1 MGKTHMFGRKKD
13 TIESAPGKRD
23 NLVKQDGPSKLD
35 TLSKPA
41 AAAAAPEPVHD
52 DIPPMPVGFQATAL
66 KPAPRLASSQGTPM
80 SNSDSPSP
88 TAFRPEIPRR
98 GTDIPGASRPT
109 PATPI
114 RHDGPDPK
122 TLIVGR
128 EISLHGEITSCDRL
142 VVEGKV
148 EAALS
153 DCQTIEIAESGLVK
167 GAAEVGEADIR
178 GRFEGKLTVR
188 GRLLIRS
195 AGKVAGEIR
204 YGQLEIEC
212 GGQITGQ
219 IESTADRNIA
229 QARITPGV
237 AVGE

>member
-1 MGKTHMFGRKKD
+1 MFGRKKGSNELD
-13 TIESAPGKRD
+13 
-23 NLVKQDGPSKLD
+23 PSKIE
-35 TLSKPA
+35 PP
-41 AAAAAPEPVHD
+41 AAAPEPVHD
-52 DIPPMPVGFQATAL
+52 DIPPMPAALQPAML
-66 KPAPRLASSQGTPM
+66 KPAARLTSIQGTPM
-80 SNSDSPSP
+80 SNADTPMP
-88 TAFRPEIPRR
+88 AFRPEIPRR
-98 GTDIPGASRPT
+98 GTEIPGAIRSVAASGP
-109 PATPI
+109 

-219 IESTADRNIA
+219 IESTADRGTA
-229 QARITPGV
+229 QARIV
-237 AVGE
+237 AGE

>member
-1 MGKTHMFGRKKD
+1 
-13 TIESAPGKRD
+13 
-23 NLVKQDGPSKLD
+23 
-35 TLSKPA
+35 
-41 AAAAAPEPVHD
+41 
-52 DIPPMPVGFQATAL
+52 
-66 KPAPRLASSQGTPM
+66 M
-80 SNSDSPSP
+80 SNSDTPSP

-98 GTDIPGASRPT
+98 AAEIPGAARPLPT
-109 PATPI
+109 PATPV

-219 IESTADRNIA
+219 IESTADRNVAQTRIA
-229 QARITPGV
+229 PGV

>member
-1 MGKTHMFGRKKD
+1 MFGRKKTSSD
-13 TIESAPGKRD
+13 
-23 NLVKQDGPSKLD
+23 QDR
-35 TLSKPA
+35 PA
-41 AAAAAPEPVHD
+41 VINSPPVED
-52 DIPPMPVGFQATAL
+52 DIPPMPAALQPTAL
-66 KPAPRLASSQGTPM
+66 KPALRMTTPQGTSM
-80 SNSDSPSP
+80 SSTDSSMP
-88 TAFRPEIPRR
+88 TPYRPDISRR
-98 GTDIPGASRPT
+98 TADIPGSPRPVST
-109 PATPI
+109 SPARMDAPS
-114 RHDGPDPK
+114 PK

-128 EISLHGEITSCDRL
+128 EISLQGEITSCDRL

-167 GAAEVGEADIR
+167 GAAEVQEADIR

-195 AGKVAGEIR
+195 AGKVAGDIR

-219 IESTADRNIA
+219 IESTGAE
-229 QARITPGV
+229 RIGLQPRV
-237 AVGE
+237 ATGLLAGE